1 MKTTEKLIETV
12 ERYVDH
18 LYAQRQIPNWVVEV
32 FDEERNQE
40 HIYRYDFTD
49 EEIAQIM
56 SLKKEYGTPGFAK
69 YLVNVFKD
77 EDVVYDIAMGCDI
90 VDIRYEDTQ
99 QERDN
104 YPIRFTRYEYDGE
117 LNQYPFSIWMPKRY
131 YARLLRHHI
140 ENPDLTFNMLEK
152 IDPGLSEWLRREV
165 WEGID
170 KKGHEGPV
178 PPFLILMDQAKTD
191 ALKLIKTLNT

>member
-1 MKTTEKLIETV
+1 MLITEKLIEKV
-12 ERYVDH
+12 DEYVDH
-18 LYAQRQIPNWVVEV
+18 LYAQRQIPDWVVEV
-32 FDEERNQE
+32 FDEEMNQE

-49 EEIAQIM
+49 EEIDQIM

-90 VDIRYEDTQ
+90 VDIRYKDTQ

-117 LNQYPFSIWMPKRY
+117 LKQYPFSIW
-131 YARLLRHHI
+131 
-140 ENPDLTFNMLEK
+140 
-152 IDPGLSEWLRREV
+152 
-165 WEGID
+165 
-170 KKGHEGPV
+170 
-178 PPFLILMDQAKTD
+178 
-191 ALKLIKTLNT
+191 